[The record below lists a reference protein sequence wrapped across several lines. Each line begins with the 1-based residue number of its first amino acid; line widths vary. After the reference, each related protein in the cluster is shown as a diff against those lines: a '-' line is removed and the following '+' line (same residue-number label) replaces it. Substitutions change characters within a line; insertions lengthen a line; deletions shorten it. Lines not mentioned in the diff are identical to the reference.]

1 MGVEHLTLPSGGGHD
16 VIIIQSMCPTAMVFV
31 RSRQGLSHCPE
42 EYSSPEDL
50 AAGAELLLLGV
61 AQAAGVELGG

>member
-1 MGVEHLTLPSGGGHD
+1 
-16 VIIIQSMCPTAMVFV
+16 MCPTAMVFV